1 MGFSLKE
8 IKIIKVTPLFKNGDP
23 KKITSYPTS
32 SNLLEN
38 YWEVFQVAVFE
49 SEVHFSEASIVTG
62 VLSVGSI
69 VNPLLEL

>member
-38 YWEVFQVAVFE
+38 Y
-49 SEVHFSEASIVTG
+49 
-62 VLSVGSI
+62 
-69 VNPLLEL
+69 